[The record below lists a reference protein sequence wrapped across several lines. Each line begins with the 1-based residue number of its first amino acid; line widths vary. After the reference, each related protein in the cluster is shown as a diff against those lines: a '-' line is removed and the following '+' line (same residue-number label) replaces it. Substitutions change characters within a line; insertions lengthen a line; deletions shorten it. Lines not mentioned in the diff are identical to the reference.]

1 MYLDYLFF
9 MLTGIYT
16 LLLNNANKNF
26 NKNGLVYAIG
36 CVRVGFLKFLKREK
50 KDTLDELDL
59 PPAPPPL
66 EGFEENMPEL
76 PDFLDF
82 GDEKGSG
89 MEMPN
94 LDFPEEE
101 KNIQD
106 FSKEETMPEFPSFP
120 EMDENPTPI
129 QPVSSNLQIPEPLS
143 TPQPEF
149 EPEQEE
155 ISEEQPMPSDTY
167 PKTAGR
173 LFSQEK
179 RILRER
185 PSAKTI
191 YVSVDNFKATLG
203 SINMVRSDLRKSEEA
218 LMKLESI
225 KNAKDK
231 SFDKM
236 KSSLDDL
243 QRKLIFVDK
252 TLFKGE

>member
-1 MYLDYLFF
+1 MPAR
-9 MLTGIYT
+9 IYT

-26 NKNGLVYAIG
+26 NKNGLIYAIG

-76 PDFLDF
+76 PDF
-82 GDEKGSG
+82 GDEKISG

-106 FSKEETMPEFPSFP
+106 FSKEDTMPDFPSFP
-120 EMDENPTPI
+120 EMDENPMPI
-129 QPVSSNLQIPEPLS
+129 QPVSSNLQLPEPLPM
-143 TPQPEF
+143 PQP

-155 ISEEQPMPSDTY
+155 ITEELDISPDTY

-191 YVSVDNFKATLG
+191 YVSVGNFKATLG
-203 SINMVRSDLRKSEEA
+203 SINTIRSDLRKSEEA
-218 LMKLESI
+218 LIKLESI

-231 SFDKM
+231 SFDKI

>member
-1 MYLDYLFF
+1 
-9 MLTGIYT
+9 MLAGIYT

-26 NKNGLVYAIG
+26 NKKGFVYTIG
-36 CVRVGFLKFLKREK
+36 CIRVGFLKFLKREK
-50 KDTLDELDL
+50 RDTLDELDL

-76 PDFLDF
+76 PDFPDF

-106 FSKEETMPEFPSFP
+106 FSKEDTIPEFPRFP
-120 EMDENPTPI
+120 EMEEKPMPI
-129 QPVSSNLQIPEPLS
+129 QTIRATSQIPKHLS
-143 TPQPEF
+143 MPQ
-149 EPEQEE
+149 PEQEE

-167 PKTAGR
+167 PKMAGR

-203 SINMVRSDLRKSEEA
+203 SINMVRSDLRKSEQA

>member
-1 MYLDYLFF
+1 M
-9 MLTGIYT
+9 
-16 LLLNNANKNF
+16 
-26 NKNGLVYAIG
+26 
-36 CVRVGFLKFLKREK
+36 GFLKFLKREK

-66 EGFEENMPEL
+66 QGFEENMPEL
-76 PDFLDF
+76 PDLPDF
-82 GDEKGSG
+82 GDEKTYG

-101 KNIQD
+101 KNIPD
-106 FSKEETMPEFPSFP
+106 LSKEDTMPEFPSFP
-120 EMDENPTPI
+120 EIKERPMPI
-129 QPVSSNLQIPEPLS
+129 QPFSVASRIQEPLS
-143 TPQPEF
+143 MIQP
-149 EPEQEE
+149 EPEQE
-155 ISEEQPMPSDTY
+155 SVTEEKPVPSYTY
-167 PKTAGR
+167 PKMAGR

-185 PSAKTI
+185 PSTKTI

-203 SINMVRSDLRKSEEA
+203 SINMVRGDLRKSEEA

-236 KSSLDDL
+236 KSLLDDL

>member
-1 MYLDYLFF
+1 
-9 MLTGIYT
+9 MLAGIYT

-26 NKNGLVYAIG
+26 NKNDLVYAIG
-36 CVRVGFLKFLKREK
+36 CIRVGFLKFLKREK

-76 PDFLDF
+76 PNFPDF
-82 GDEKGSG
+82 GNEKISG
-89 MEMPN
+89 MKMPN

-101 KNIQD
+101 KSIQD
-106 FSKEETMPEFPSFP
+106 FSKENTMPEFPSFP
-120 EMDENPTPI
+120 EMDENPMPI

-143 TPQPEF
+143 MTEP

-155 ISEEQPMPSDTY
+155 ISEEQPIPSDTY
-167 PKTAGR
+167 PKMAGR

-203 SINMVRSDLRKSEEA
+203 SINMVRSDLRKSEQA